1 MSSLDALG
9 IIKFQVLNMKEKLMK
24 LCRGMSKAKS
34 VSLGKNLRNLILLVT
49 VEVGKTNAK
58 DY

>member
-1 MSSLDALG
+1 
-9 IIKFQVLNMKEKLMK
+9 
-24 LCRGMSKAKS
+24 MSKAKS